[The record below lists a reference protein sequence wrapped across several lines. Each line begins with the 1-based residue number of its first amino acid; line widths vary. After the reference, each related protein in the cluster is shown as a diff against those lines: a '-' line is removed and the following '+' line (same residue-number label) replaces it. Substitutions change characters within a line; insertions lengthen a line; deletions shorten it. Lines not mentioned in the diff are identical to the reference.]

1 MTKHLLTLADIDA
14 ATLRKL
20 LDAAHECK
28 RLRGKPG
35 APKPL
40 AERSVAMIFT
50 KSSTRTRVSFE
61 VGIFELGG
69 NCLFLEPSVIQ
80 VGRGESMA
88 DTAKVLSRYVHGV
101 VIRCHA
107 HEDLEVF
114 AQHSSIPVINAL
126 TDRYHPCQ
134 VLADLQTIEEQHG
147 RLQGIKFAYFGD
159 GASNMA
165 RSLAIGGK
173 LAGMEVVIAAP
184 DGYQLEPSL
193 LDGLEGDGSV
203 TLTSDPEDAADGADI
218 IYTDVWV
225 SMGFE
230 AEAEDRLTALR
241 PYQVN
246 DALLARAASHVK
258 VMHCLPAYRG
268 KEITS
273 SVLDGPAAI
282 VWDEAENRV
291 HAQKAVLTWLI
302 GQR

>member
-1 MTKHLLTLADIDA
+1 Q
-14 ATLRKL
+14 
-20 LDAAHECK
+20 
-28 RLRGKPG
+28 RGKPG

-147 RLQGIKFAYFGD
+147 RLQGIK
-159 GASNMA
+159 
-165 RSLAIGGK
+165 
-173 LAGMEVVIAAP
+173 
-184 DGYQLEPSL
+184 
-193 LDGLEGDGSV
+193 
-203 TLTSDPEDAADGADI
+203 
-218 IYTDVWV
+218 
-225 SMGFE
+225 
-230 AEAEDRLTALR
+230 
-241 PYQVN
+241 
-246 DALLARAASHVK
+246 
-258 VMHCLPAYRG
+258 
-268 KEITS
+268 
-273 SVLDGPAAI
+273 
-282 VWDEAENRV
+282 
-291 HAQKAVLTWLI
+291 
-302 GQR
+302 